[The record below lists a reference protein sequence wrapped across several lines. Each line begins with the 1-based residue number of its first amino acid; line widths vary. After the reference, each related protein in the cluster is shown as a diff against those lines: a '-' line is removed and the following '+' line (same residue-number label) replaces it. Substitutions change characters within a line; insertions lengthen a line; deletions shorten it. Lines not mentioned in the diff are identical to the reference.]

1 MRSPFFS
8 KREARRQRVEEN
20 DVKRKAKLYGP
31 VLLAALL
38 CALVFATGA
47 LKKPKIFENITT
59 DYMVF
64 QKKLPRY
71 SLTDGDEYGVI
82 PMERR
87 GWMHLPAG
95 EYRLRWTISC
105 DGDNILRLTNTND
118 ATITPSEFTIPAGAG
133 DGELHFTVEEDCED
147 FKIEFEF
154 AAGTYMD
161 IYQVKLYTPEYQDDA
176 FTLLFFAVGASI
188 LWLMIGTGR
197 LTRENMAPALFI
209 ALAVLIGSAPALKTT
224 FVIGHD
230 GTYHMARLLN
240 LADGLK
246 NGQFPVRMGG
256 FAYDGYGGVMSVFYP
271 DTFLYPFA
279 LMLLGG
285 ASAVYV
291 CNVFSVALNIGAALS
306 MYVAAKRLFEKR
318 WAATG
323 ASILYTLASYRVVN
337 VFTRI
342 AFGEALAMIFLPLF
356 LVNLYDVVCGDA
368 RRWKGLALSA
378 ACIFCSHMITTL
390 FCAVLAA
397 GFCLLHI
404 RKIILQKRLLPLV
417 KAVLV
422 CLLLCLYRI
431 GPLVMYSMQ
440 GLGADDLF
448 RNITEF
454 SVELGQ
460 VLLMNAG
467 TITRET
473 NNPQIMEFSVEIG
486 LPLMIGAALA
496 LYAALQKEERGKSE
510 WAALKLVAGGALMT
524 IAATDFFPWG
534 AVSLLTQGQVG
545 YIQFTWRL
553 LILATPMLALAG
565 GYGLCE
571 FGGKRQD
578 AAAVA
583 ALSMAVIC
591 VMPIFSS
598 EIQNPIYVEKGVII
612 SPFMGRS
619 FPEYTYSDTTDFL
632 AIRKRPVE
640 IDGDAEMADYEK
652 RSTTITAQVSTRAE
666 SRITFPLFDYD
677 GFRATVD
684 GHEIAVERGSNNR
697 VSVVLPAGTSG
708 ALKIWFAGKGWWRV
722 GDAVSAATL
731 IGLLFWM
738 KKGEKKACRTH

>member
-1 MRSPFFS
+1 
-8 KREARRQRVEEN
+8 
-20 DVKRKAKLYGP
+20 
-31 VLLAALL
+31 
-38 CALVFATGA
+38 
-47 LKKPKIFENITT
+47 
-59 DYMVF
+59 
-64 QKKLPRY
+64 
-71 SLTDGDEYGVI
+71 
-82 PMERR
+82 
-87 GWMHLPAG
+87 
-95 EYRLRWTISC
+95 
-105 DGDNILRLTNTND
+105 
-118 ATITPSEFTIPAGAG
+118 
-133 DGELHFTVEEDCED
+133 
-147 FKIEFEF
+147 
-154 AAGTYMD
+154 
-161 IYQVKLYTPEYQDDA
+161 
-176 FTLLFFAVGASI
+176 
-188 LWLMIGTGR
+188 
-197 LTRENMAPALFI
+197 
-209 ALAVLIGSAPALKTT
+209 
-224 FVIGHD
+224 
-230 GTYHMARLLN
+230 
-240 LADGLK
+240 
-246 NGQFPVRMGG
+246 
-256 FAYDGYGGVMSVFYP
+256 
-271 DTFLYPFA
+271 
-279 LMLLGG
+279 
-285 ASAVYV
+285 
-291 CNVFSVALNIGAALS
+291 
-306 MYVAAKRLFEKR
+306 
-318 WAATG
+318 
-323 ASILYTLASYRVVN
+323 
-337 VFTRI
+337 
-342 AFGEALAMIFLPLF
+342 
-356 LVNLYDVVCGDA
+356 
-368 RRWKGLALSA
+368 
-378 ACIFCSHMITTL
+378 MITTL

-440 GLGADDLF
+440 GLGANDLF

-496 LYAALQKEERGKSE
+496 LYAALQKEERGKRE

-534 AVSLLTQGQVG
+534 AVSLLTKGQVG

-591 VMPIFSS
+591 VMPNFSS

-632 AIRKRPVE
+632 AIRKRSVE

-652 RSTTITAQVSTRAE
+652 RSTTITAQVSARAE

-684 GHEIAVERGSNNR
+684 GREIAVERGSNNR
-697 VSVVLPAGTSG
+697 VSVVLSAGTSG

-722 GDAVSAATL
+722 GDAVSAAAL

>member
-1 MRSPFFS
+1 M
-8 KREARRQRVEEN
+8 
-20 DVKRKAKLYGP
+20 KRKAKLYGP

-71 SLTDGDEYGVI
+71 SLADGDEYGVI

-256 FAYDGYGGVMSVFYP
+256 FAYDGYGGVISVFYP

-342 AFGEALAMIFLPLF
+342 AFGEALAMVFLPLF

-368 RRWKGLALSA
+368 RRWKELALSA

-431 GPLVMYSMQ
+431 GPFVMYSMQ

-534 AVSLLTQGQVG
+534 AVSLLTKGQVG

-565 GYGLCE
+565 RHGLCG
-571 FGGKRQD
+571 FCGKRED
-578 AAAVA
+578 AGGVA
-583 ALSMAVIC
+583 ALSRAVIC
-591 VMPIFSS
+591 VVPIFSS

-632 AIRKRPVE
+632 AIRKRSVE

-652 RSTTITAQVSTRAE
+652 RSTTITAQVSARAE

-684 GHEIAVERGSNNR
+684 VREIAVERGSNNR

>member
-1 MRSPFFS
+1 M
-8 KREARRQRVEEN
+8 
-20 DVKRKAKLYGP
+20 KRKAKLYGP

-59 DYMVF
+59 DYMAF

-71 SLTDGDEYGVI
+71 SLADGDEYGVI
-82 PMERR
+82 PMGRR

-95 EYRLRWTISC
+95 EYRLRWVISC

-176 FTLLFFAVGASI
+176 FTLLFFAAGASI
-188 LWLMIGTGR
+188 LWLMIGTCR
-197 LTRENMAPALFI
+197 LTRENMAPVLFI

-279 LMLLGG
+279 LMILGG

-306 MYVAAKRLFEKR
+306 MYAAAKRLFEKR

-342 AFGEALAMIFLPLF
+342 AFGEALAMVFLPLF

-390 FCAVLAA
+390 LCAVLAA

-460 VLLMNAG
+460 VLMMNAG
-467 TITRET
+467 SITRET
-473 NNPQIMEFSVEIG
+473 NNPQIMDFSVEIG

-632 AIRKRPVE
+632 AIRKRSVE
-640 IDGDAEMADYEK
+640 IIGDAEMADYEK
-652 RSTTITAQVSTRAE
+652 RSTTITAQVSARTE

-684 GHEIAVERGSNNR
+684 GREIAVERGSNNR

-722 GDAVSAATL
+722 GDAVSAAAL

>member
-1 MRSPFFS
+1 M
-8 KREARRQRVEEN
+8 
-20 DVKRKAKLYGP
+20 KRKAKLYGP

-59 DYMVF
+59 DYMAF

-71 SLTDGDEYGVI
+71 ALADGDEYGVI
-82 PMERR
+82 PMGRR

-95 EYRLRWTISC
+95 EYRLRWVISC

-279 LMLLGG
+279 LMILGG

-306 MYVAAKRLFEKR
+306 MYVAAKRPFEKR

-342 AFGEALAMIFLPLF
+342 AFGEALAMVFLPLF

-390 FCAVLAA
+390 LCAVLAA

-460 VLLMNAG
+460 VLMMNAG

-473 NNPQIMEFSVEIG
+473 NNPQVMEFSVEIG

-632 AIRKRPVE
+632 AIRKRSVE
-640 IDGDAEMADYEK
+640 IIGDAEMADYEK
-652 RSTTITAQVSTRAE
+652 RSTTITAQVSARTE

-684 GHEIAVERGSNNR
+684 GREIAVERGSNNR

-722 GDAVSAATL
+722 GDAVSAAAL

>member
-1 MRSPFFS
+1 M
-8 KREARRQRVEEN
+8 
-20 DVKRKAKLYGP
+20 KRKAKLYGP

-59 DYMVF
+59 DYMAF

-71 SLTDGDEYGVI
+71 SLADGDEYGVI
-82 PMERR
+82 PMGRR

-95 EYRLRWTISC
+95 EYRLRWVIGC

-279 LMLLGG
+279 LMILGG

-306 MYVAAKRLFEKR
+306 MYVAAKRPFEKR

-342 AFGEALAMIFLPLF
+342 AFGEALAMVFLPLF

-448 RNITEF
+448 RNITDF

-460 VLLMNAG
+460 VLMMNAG
-467 TITRET
+467 SITRET
-473 NNPQIMEFSVEIG
+473 NNPQVMDFSVEIG

-578 AAAVA
+578 AAVVA

-591 VMPIFSS
+591 VMPVFSS

-632 AIRKRPVE
+632 AIRKRSVE
-640 IDGDAEMADYEK
+640 IIGDAEMADYEK
-652 RSTTITAQVSTRAE
+652 RSTTITAQVSARTE

-684 GHEIAVERGSNNR
+684 GREIAVERGSNNR

-708 ALKIWFAGKGWWRV
+708 ALKIWFAGKWWWRV
-722 GDAVSAATL
+722 GDAVSAAAL

-738 KKGEKKACRTH
+738 KKEEKKACRTH

>member
-1 MRSPFFS
+1 M
-8 KREARRQRVEEN
+8 
-20 DVKRKAKLYGP
+20 KRKAKLYGP

-59 DYMVF
+59 DYMAF

-71 SLTDGDEYGVI
+71 SLADGDEYGVI
-82 PMERR
+82 PMGRR

-95 EYRLRWTISC
+95 EYRLRWAIGC

-197 LTRENMAPALFI
+197 LTRENMAPVLFI

-279 LMLLGG
+279 LMILGG

-306 MYVAAKRLFEKR
+306 MYVAAKRLFEKH

-337 VFTRI
+337 VFTRV
-342 AFGEALAMIFLPLF
+342 AFGEALAMVFLPLF

-390 FCAVLAA
+390 LCAVLAA

-404 RKIILQKRLLPLV
+404 RKIILQMRLLPLV

-460 VLLMNAG
+460 VLMMNAG

-473 NNPQIMEFSVEIG
+473 NNPQIMDFSVEIG

-534 AVSLLTQGQVG
+534 AVSLLTKGQVG

-578 AAAVA
+578 AAAVV

-632 AIRKRPVE
+632 AIRKRSVE
-640 IDGDAEMADYEK
+640 IDGDAEMADCEK
-652 RSTTITAQVSTRAE
+652 RSTTITAQVSARAE

-684 GHEIAVERGSNNR
+684 GREIAVERGSNNR

-738 KKGEKKACRTH
+738 KKGERKACRTH

>member
-1 MRSPFFS
+1 M
-8 KREARRQRVEEN
+8 
-20 DVKRKAKLYGP
+20 KRKAKLYGP

-59 DYMVF
+59 DYMAF

-71 SLTDGDEYGVI
+71 SLADGDEYGVI
-82 PMERR
+82 PMGRR

-95 EYRLRWTISC
+95 EYRLRWAISC

-161 IYQVKLYTPEYQDDA
+161 IYQVKLYTPDYQDDA

-197 LTRENMAPALFI
+197 LTRENMAPVLFI

-279 LMLLGG
+279 LMILGG

-306 MYVAAKRLFEKR
+306 MYAAAKRLFEKR

-337 VFTRI
+337 VFTRV
-342 AFGEALAMIFLPLF
+342 AFGEALAMVFLPLF

-390 FCAVLAA
+390 LCAVLAA

-448 RNITEF
+448 RNITDF

-460 VLLMNAG
+460 VLMMNAG

-473 NNPQIMEFSVEIG
+473 NNPQVMDFSVEIG

-591 VMPIFSS
+591 VMPVFSS

-632 AIRKRPVE
+632 AIRKRSVE
-640 IDGDAEMADYEK
+640 IIGDAEMADYEK
-652 RSTTITAQVSTRAE
+652 RSTTITAQVSARTE

-684 GHEIAVERGSNNR
+684 GREIAVERGSNNR

-708 ALKIWFAGKGWWRV
+708 ALKIWFAGKWWWRV
-722 GDAVSAATL
+722 GDAVSAAAL

>member
-1 MRSPFFS
+1 M
-8 KREARRQRVEEN
+8 
-20 DVKRKAKLYGP
+20 KRKAKLYGP

-59 DYMVF
+59 DYMAF

-71 SLTDGDEYGVI
+71 ALADGDEYGVI
-82 PMERR
+82 PMGRR

-95 EYRLRWTISC
+95 EYRLRWVISC

-197 LTRENMAPALFI
+197 LTRENMAPVLFI

-279 LMLLGG
+279 LMILGG

-306 MYVAAKRLFEKR
+306 MYAAAKRLFEKR

-342 AFGEALAMIFLPLF
+342 AFGEALAMVFLPLF

-390 FCAVLAA
+390 LCAVLAA

-460 VLLMNAG
+460 VLMMNAG

-473 NNPQIMEFSVEIG
+473 NNPQVMEFSVEIG

-632 AIRKRPVE
+632 AIRKRSVE
-640 IDGDAEMADYEK
+640 IIGDAEMADYEK
-652 RSTTITAQVSTRAE
+652 RSTTITAQVSAQTE

-684 GHEIAVERGSNNR
+684 GREIAVERGSNNR

>member
-1 MRSPFFS
+1 M
-8 KREARRQRVEEN
+8 
-20 DVKRKAKLYGP
+20 KRKAKLYGP

-59 DYMVF
+59 DYMAF

-71 SLTDGDEYGVI
+71 SLADGDEYGVI
-82 PMERR
+82 PMGRR

-95 EYRLRWTISC
+95 EYRLRWAITC

-161 IYQVKLYTPEYQDDA
+161 IYPVKLYTPEYQDDA

-197 LTRENMAPALFI
+197 LTRENMAPVLFI

-279 LMLLGG
+279 LMILGG

-390 FCAVLAA
+390 LCAVLAA

-460 VLLMNAG
+460 VLMMNAG

-473 NNPQIMEFSVEIG
+473 NNPQVMEFSVEIG

-583 ALSMAVIC
+583 ALSMAAIC

-632 AIRKRPVE
+632 AIRKRSVE
-640 IDGDAEMADYEK
+640 IIGDAEMADYEK
-652 RSTTITAQVSTRAE
+652 RSTTITAQVSARAE

-677 GFRATVD
+677 GFRATLD
-684 GHEIAVERGSNNR
+684 GREIAVERGNNNR

-722 GDAVSAATL
+722 GDAVSAAAL

>member
-1 MRSPFFS
+1 M
-8 KREARRQRVEEN
+8 
-20 DVKRKAKLYGP
+20 KRKAKLYGP

-59 DYMVF
+59 DYMAF

-71 SLTDGDEYGVI
+71 ALADGDEYGVI
-82 PMERR
+82 PMGRR

-95 EYRLRWTISC
+95 EYRLRWVISC

-197 LTRENMAPALFI
+197 LTRENMAPVLFI

-279 LMLLGG
+279 LMILGG

-306 MYVAAKRLFEKR
+306 MYAAAKRLFEKR

-342 AFGEALAMIFLPLF
+342 AFGEALAMVFLPLF

-390 FCAVLAA
+390 LCAVLAA

-460 VLLMNAG
+460 VLMMNAG

-473 NNPQIMEFSVEIG
+473 NNPQVMEFSVEIG

-632 AIRKRPVE
+632 AIRKRSVE
-640 IDGDAEMADYEK
+640 IIGDAEMADYEK
-652 RSTTITAQVSTRAE
+652 RSTTITAQVSARTE

-677 GFRATVD
+677 GFRATLD
-684 GHEIAVERGSNNR
+684 GREIAVERGNNNR

-708 ALKIWFAGKGWWRV
+708 ALKIWFAGKWWWRV
-722 GDAVSAATL
+722 GDAVSAAAL

>member
-1 MRSPFFS
+1 M
-8 KREARRQRVEEN
+8 
-20 DVKRKAKLYGP
+20 KRKAKLYGP

-47 LKKPKIFENITT
+47 LKKTKIFENITT
-59 DYMVF
+59 DYMAF

-71 SLTDGDEYGVI
+71 SLADGDEYGVI
-82 PMERR
+82 PMGRR

-95 EYRLRWTISC
+95 EYRLRWAISC

-161 IYQVKLYTPEYQDDA
+161 IYPVKLYTPEYQDDA

-197 LTRENMAPALFI
+197 LTRENMAPVLFI

-279 LMLLGG
+279 LMILGG

-306 MYVAAKRLFEKR
+306 MYAAAKRLFEKR

-342 AFGEALAMIFLPLF
+342 AFGEALAMVFLPLF

-390 FCAVLAA
+390 LCAVLAA

-404 RKIILQKRLLPLV
+404 RKIILQKRLMPLV

-632 AIRKRPVE
+632 AIRKRSVE

-652 RSTTITAQVSTRAE
+652 RSTTITAQVSARTE

-684 GHEIAVERGSNNR
+684 GREIAVERGSNNR

-708 ALKIWFAGKGWWRV
+708 VLKIWFAGKWWWRV
-722 GDAVSAATL
+722 GDAVSAAAL
-731 IGLLFWM
+731 ALLAWSGAR
-738 KKGEKKACRTH
+738 KRKRT

>member
-1 MRSPFFS
+1 M
-8 KREARRQRVEEN
+8 
-20 DVKRKAKLYGP
+20 KRKAKLYGP

-59 DYMVF
+59 DYMAF

-71 SLTDGDEYGVI
+71 SLADGDEYGVI
-82 PMERR
+82 PMGRR

-95 EYRLRWTISC
+95 EYRLRWAISC

-161 IYQVKLYTPEYQDDA
+161 IYQVKLYTPDYQDDA

-197 LTRENMAPALFI
+197 LTRENMAPVLFI

-279 LMLLGG
+279 LMILGG

-306 MYVAAKRLFEKR
+306 MYAAAKRLFEKR

-337 VFTRI
+337 VFTRV
-342 AFGEALAMIFLPLF
+342 AFGEALAMVFLPLF

-390 FCAVLAA
+390 LCAVLAA

-460 VLLMNAG
+460 VLMMNAG

-473 NNPQIMEFSVEIG
+473 NNPQVMEFSVEIG

-583 ALSMAVIC
+583 ALSMAAIC

-632 AIRKRPVE
+632 AIRKRSVE
-640 IDGDAEMADYEK
+640 IIGDAEMADYEK
-652 RSTTITAQVSTRAE
+652 RSTTITAQVSARTE

-684 GHEIAVERGSNNR
+684 GREIAVERGSNNR

-708 ALKIWFAGKGWWRV
+708 ALKIWFAGKWWWRV
-722 GDAVSAATL
+722 GDAVSAAAL

>member
-1 MRSPFFS
+1 M
-8 KREARRQRVEEN
+8 
-20 DVKRKAKLYGP
+20 KRKAKLYGP

-59 DYMVF
+59 DYMAF

-71 SLTDGDEYGVI
+71 SLADGDEYGVI
-82 PMERR
+82 PMGRR

-95 EYRLRWTISC
+95 EYRLRWVISC

-197 LTRENMAPALFI
+197 LTRENMAPVLFI

-279 LMLLGG
+279 LMILGG
-285 ASAVYV
+285 ARAVYV

-306 MYVAAKRLFEKR
+306 MYAAAKRLFEKR

-337 VFTRI
+337 VFTRV
-342 AFGEALAMIFLPLF
+342 AFGEALAMVFLPLF

-390 FCAVLAA
+390 LCAVLAA

-460 VLLMNAG
+460 VLMMNAG

-473 NNPQIMEFSVEIG
+473 NNPQIMEFSVEIA

-583 ALSMAVIC
+583 VLSMAVIC

-632 AIRKRPVE
+632 AIRKRSVE
-640 IDGDAEMADYEK
+640 IIGDAEMADDEK
-652 RSTTITAQVSTRAE
+652 RSTAILAQVSGQTAR
-666 SRITFPLFDYD
+666 STTCPLFDYD

-684 GHEIAVERGSNNR
+684 GREIAVERGSNNR

-722 GDAVSAATL
+722 GDAVSAAAL

>member
-1 MRSPFFS
+1 M
-8 KREARRQRVEEN
+8 
-20 DVKRKAKLYGP
+20 KRKAKLYGP

-59 DYMVF
+59 DYMAF

-71 SLTDGDEYGVI
+71 SLADGDEYGVI
-82 PMERR
+82 PMGRR

-95 EYRLRWTISC
+95 EYRLRWVISC

-161 IYQVKLYTPEYQDDA
+161 IYPVKLYTPEYQDDA

-197 LTRENMAPALFI
+197 LTRENMAPVLFI

-279 LMLLGG
+279 LMILGG

-306 MYVAAKRLFEKR
+306 MYAAAKRLFEKR

-342 AFGEALAMIFLPLF
+342 AFGEALAMVFLPLF

-390 FCAVLAA
+390 LCAVLAA

-422 CLLLCLYRI
+422 CLLLCLYRM

-460 VLLMNAG
+460 VLMMNAG

-473 NNPQIMEFSVEIG
+473 NNPQVMEFSVEIG

-496 LYAALQKEERGKSE
+496 LCAALQKEERGKSE

-591 VMPIFSS
+591 VMPVFSS

-652 RSTTITAQVSTRAE
+652 RSTTITAQVSARTE

-684 GHEIAVERGSNNR
+684 GREIAVERGSNNR

-722 GDAVSAATL
+722 GDAVSAAAL

>member
-1 MRSPFFS
+1 M
-8 KREARRQRVEEN
+8 
-20 DVKRKAKLYGP
+20 KRKAKLYGP

-59 DYMVF
+59 DYMAF

-71 SLTDGDEYGVI
+71 SLADGDEYGVI
-82 PMERR
+82 PMGRR

-95 EYRLRWTISC
+95 EYRLRWVISC

-161 IYQVKLYTPEYQDDA
+161 IYQVKLYTPDYQDDA

-197 LTRENMAPALFI
+197 LTRENMAPVLFI

-279 LMLLGG
+279 LMILGG

-306 MYVAAKRLFEKR
+306 MYAAAKRLFEKR

-342 AFGEALAMIFLPLF
+342 AFGEALAMVFLPLF

-390 FCAVLAA
+390 LCAVLAA

-404 RKIILQKRLLPLV
+404 RKIILQKRLLPLA

-460 VLLMNAG
+460 VLMMNAG

-473 NNPQIMEFSVEIG
+473 NNPQVMEFSVEIG

-632 AIRKRPVE
+632 AIRKRSVE
-640 IDGDAEMADYEK
+640 IIGDAEMADYEK
-652 RSTTITAQVSTRAE
+652 RSTTITVQVSARTE

-684 GHEIAVERGSNNR
+684 GREIAVERGSNNR

-708 ALKIWFAGKGWWRV
+708 ALKIWFAGKWWWRV
-722 GDAVSAATL
+722 GDAVSAAAL

>member
-1 MRSPFFS
+1 M
-8 KREARRQRVEEN
+8 
-20 DVKRKAKLYGP
+20 KRKAKLYGP

-59 DYMVF
+59 DYMAF

-71 SLTDGDEYGVI
+71 SLADGDEYGVI
-82 PMERR
+82 PMGRR

-95 EYRLRWTISC
+95 EYRLRWAISC

-197 LTRENMAPALFI
+197 LTRENMAPVLFI

-279 LMLLGG
+279 LMILGG

-306 MYVAAKRLFEKR
+306 MYVAAKRPFEKR

-342 AFGEALAMIFLPLF
+342 AFGEALAMVFLPLF

-368 RRWKGLALSA
+368 RRWKRLALSA

-390 FCAVLAA
+390 LCAVLAA

-460 VLLMNAG
+460 VLMMNAG

-473 NNPQIMEFSVEIG
+473 NNPQVMEFSVEIG

-524 IAATDFFPWG
+524 ITATDFFPWG

-632 AIRKRPVE
+632 AIRKRSVE
-640 IDGDAEMADYEK
+640 IDGDTEMADYEK
-652 RSTTITAQVSTRAE
+652 RSTTITAQVSARTE

-684 GHEIAVERGSNNR
+684 GREIAVERGSNNR

-708 ALKIWFAGKGWWRV
+708 ALKIWFAGKWWWRV
-722 GDAVSAATL
+722 GDAVSAAAL

>member
-1 MRSPFFS
+1 M
-8 KREARRQRVEEN
+8 
-20 DVKRKAKLYGP
+20 KRKAKLYGP

-59 DYMVF
+59 DYMAF

-71 SLTDGDEYGVI
+71 ALADGDEYGVI
-82 PMERR
+82 PMGRR

-95 EYRLRWTISC
+95 EYRLRWAISC

-197 LTRENMAPALFI
+197 LTRENMAPVLFI

-279 LMLLGG
+279 LMILGG

-306 MYVAAKRLFEKR
+306 MYAAAKRLFEKR

-342 AFGEALAMIFLPLF
+342 AFGEALAMVFLPLF

-390 FCAVLAA
+390 LCAVLAA

-460 VLLMNAG
+460 VLMMNAG

-473 NNPQIMEFSVEIG
+473 NNPQVMEFSVEIG

-632 AIRKRPVE
+632 AIRKRSVE
-640 IDGDAEMADYEK
+640 IIGDAEMADYEK
-652 RSTTITAQVSTRAE
+652 RSTTITAQVSARTE

-684 GHEIAVERGSNNR
+684 GREIAVERGSNNR

-708 ALKIWFAGKGWWRV
+708 ALKIWFAGKWWWRV
-722 GDAVSAATL
+722 GDAVSAAAL

-738 KKGEKKACRTH
+738 KKGEKKTCRTH

>member
-1 MRSPFFS
+1 M
-8 KREARRQRVEEN
+8 
-20 DVKRKAKLYGP
+20 KRKAKLYGP

-59 DYMVF
+59 DYMAF

-71 SLTDGDEYGVI
+71 SLADGDEYGVI
-82 PMERR
+82 PMGRR

-95 EYRLRWTISC
+95 KYRLRWAISC

-197 LTRENMAPALFI
+197 LTRENMAPVLFI

-279 LMLLGG
+279 LMILGG

-306 MYVAAKRLFEKR
+306 MYAAAKRLFEKR

-342 AFGEALAMIFLPLF
+342 AFGEALAMVFLPLF
-356 LVNLYDVVCGDA
+356 LANLYDVVCGDA

-390 FCAVLAA
+390 LCAVLAA

-417 KAVLV
+417 KAVPV

-448 RNITEF
+448 RNITDF

-460 VLLMNAG
+460 VLMMNAG

-473 NNPQIMEFSVEIG
+473 NNPQVMDFSVEIG

-632 AIRKRPVE
+632 AIRKRSVE
-640 IDGDAEMADYEK
+640 IIGDAEMADYEK
-652 RSTTITAQVSTRAE
+652 RSTTITAQVSARTE

-677 GFRATVD
+677 GFRATMD
-684 GHEIAVERGSNNR
+684 GREIAVERGSNNR

-722 GDAVSAATL
+722 GDAVSAAAL

>member
-1 MRSPFFS
+1 M
-8 KREARRQRVEEN
+8 
-20 DVKRKAKLYGP
+20 KRKAKLYGP

-47 LKKPKIFENITT
+47 LKKTKIFENITT
-59 DYMVF
+59 DYMAF

-71 SLTDGDEYGVI
+71 ALADGDEYGVI
-82 PMERR
+82 PMGRR

-95 EYRLRWTISC
+95 EYRLRWVIGC

-161 IYQVKLYTPEYQDDA
+161 IYQVKLYTPDYQDDA

-197 LTRENMAPALFI
+197 LTRENMAPVLFI

-279 LMLLGG
+279 LMILGG

-306 MYVAAKRLFEKR
+306 MYAAAKRLFEKR

-342 AFGEALAMIFLPLF
+342 AFGEALAMVFLPLF

-390 FCAVLAA
+390 LCAVLAA

-404 RKIILQKRLLPLV
+404 RKIILQKRLLPLA

-460 VLLMNAG
+460 VLMMNAG
-467 TITRET
+467 SITRET
-473 NNPQIMEFSVEIG
+473 NNPQIMDFSVEIG

-545 YIQFTWRL
+545 CIQFTWRL

-591 VMPIFSS
+591 VMPVFSS

-632 AIRKRPVE
+632 AIRKRSVE
-640 IDGDAEMADYEK
+640 IIGDAEMADYEK
-652 RSTTITAQVSTRAE
+652 RSTTITAQVSAQTE

-684 GHEIAVERGSNNR
+684 GREIAVERGSNNR

-722 GDAVSAATL
+722 GDAVSAAAL

>member
-431 GPLVMYSMQ
+431 GPFVMYTACR
-440 GLGADDLF
+440 GWA
-448 RNITEF
+448 R
-454 SVELGQ
+454 
-460 VLLMNAG
+460 
-467 TITRET
+467 TIC
-473 NNPQIMEFSVEIG
+473 S
-486 LPLMIGAALA
+486 
-496 LYAALQKEERGKSE
+496 
-510 WAALKLVAGGALMT
+510 
-524 IAATDFFPWG
+524 
-534 AVSLLTQGQVG
+534 
-545 YIQFTWRL
+545 
-553 LILATPMLALAG
+553 
-565 GYGLCE
+565 
-571 FGGKRQD
+571 
-578 AAAVA
+578 
-583 ALSMAVIC
+583 
-591 VMPIFSS
+591 
-598 EIQNPIYVEKGVII
+598 
-612 SPFMGRS
+612 
-619 FPEYTYSDTTDFL
+619 
-632 AIRKRPVE
+632 
-640 IDGDAEMADYEK
+640 
-652 RSTTITAQVSTRAE
+652 
-666 SRITFPLFDYD
+666 
-677 GFRATVD
+677 
-684 GHEIAVERGSNNR
+684 
-697 VSVVLPAGTSG
+697 GTSRNFPSSWG
-708 ALKIWFAGKGWWRV
+708 RF
-722 GDAVSAATL
+722 
-731 IGLLFWM
+731 
-738 KKGEKKACRTH
+738 C

>member
-1 MRSPFFS
+1 M
-8 KREARRQRVEEN
+8 
-20 DVKRKAKLYGP
+20 KRKAKLYGP

-59 DYMVF
+59 DYMAF

-71 SLTDGDEYGVI
+71 SLADGDEYGVI
-82 PMERR
+82 PMGRR

-95 EYRLRWTISC
+95 EYRLRWVISC

-197 LTRENMAPALFI
+197 LTRENMAPVLFI

-279 LMLLGG
+279 LMILGG

-306 MYVAAKRLFEKR
+306 MYAAAKRLFEKR

-337 VFTRI
+337 VFTRV
-342 AFGEALAMIFLPLF
+342 AFGEALAMVFLPLF

-390 FCAVLAA
+390 LCAVLAA

-460 VLLMNAG
+460 VLMMNAG

-578 AAAVA
+578 AAVVA

-632 AIRKRPVE
+632 AIRKRSVE
-640 IDGDAEMADYEK
+640 IIGDAEMADYEK
-652 RSTTITAQVSTRAE
+652 RSTTITAQVSARTE

-684 GHEIAVERGSNNR
+684 GREIAVERGSNNR

-722 GDAVSAATL
+722 GDAVSAAAL

>member
-1 MRSPFFS
+1 
-8 KREARRQRVEEN
+8 
-20 DVKRKAKLYGP
+20 
-31 VLLAALL
+31 
-38 CALVFATGA
+38 
-47 LKKPKIFENITT
+47 
-59 DYMVF
+59 
-64 QKKLPRY
+64 
-71 SLTDGDEYGVI
+71 
-82 PMERR
+82 
-87 GWMHLPAG
+87 
-95 EYRLRWTISC
+95 
-105 DGDNILRLTNTND
+105 
-118 ATITPSEFTIPAGAG
+118 
-133 DGELHFTVEEDCED
+133 
-147 FKIEFEF
+147 
-154 AAGTYMD
+154 
-161 IYQVKLYTPEYQDDA
+161 
-176 FTLLFFAVGASI
+176 
-188 LWLMIGTGR
+188 MIGTGR

-431 GPLVMYSMQ
+431 GPFVMYSMQ

-534 AVSLLTQGQVG
+534 AVSLLTKGQVG

-632 AIRKRPVE
+632 AIRKRSVE

-652 RSTTITAQVSTRAE
+652 RSTTITAQVSARAE

-684 GHEIAVERGSNNR
+684 GREIAVERGSNNR

>member
-1 MRSPFFS
+1 M
-8 KREARRQRVEEN
+8 
-20 DVKRKAKLYGP
+20 KRKAKLYGP

-306 MYVAAKRLFEKR
+306 MYVAAKQLFEKR

-342 AFGEALAMIFLPLF
+342 AFGEALAMVFLPLF

-390 FCAVLAA
+390 LCAVLAA

-431 GPLVMYSMQ
+431 GPFVMYSMQ

-473 NNPQIMEFSVEIG
+473 NNPQVMEFSVEIG

-632 AIRKRPVE
+632 AIRKRSVE
-640 IDGDAEMADYEK
+640 IIGDAEMADYEK
-652 RSTTITAQVSTRAE
+652 RSTTITAQVSARTE
-666 SRITFPLFDYD
+666 SRITFPLFDYE

-684 GHEIAVERGSNNR
+684 GREIAVERGSNNR

>member
-1 MRSPFFS
+1 M
-8 KREARRQRVEEN
+8 
-20 DVKRKAKLYGP
+20 KRKAKLYGP
-31 VLLAALL
+31 VLLVALL

-318 WAATG
+318 WAAAG

-534 AVSLLTQGQVG
+534 AVSLLTKGQVG

-632 AIRKRPVE
+632 AIRKRSVE

-652 RSTTITAQVSTRAE
+652 RSTTITAQVNARAE

-684 GHEIAVERGSNNR
+684 GREIAVERGSNNR

-731 IGLLFWM
+731 ALLAWSGA
-738 KKGEKKACRTH
+738 KKRKRT

>member
-1 MRSPFFS
+1 M
-8 KREARRQRVEEN
+8 
-20 DVKRKAKLYGP
+20 
-31 VLLAALL
+31 
-38 CALVFATGA
+38 
-47 LKKPKIFENITT
+47 
-59 DYMVF
+59 
-64 QKKLPRY
+64 
-71 SLTDGDEYGVI
+71 
-82 PMERR
+82 
-87 GWMHLPAG
+87 
-95 EYRLRWTISC
+95 
-105 DGDNILRLTNTND
+105 
-118 ATITPSEFTIPAGAG
+118 
-133 DGELHFTVEEDCED
+133 
-147 FKIEFEF
+147 
-154 AAGTYMD
+154 
-161 IYQVKLYTPEYQDDA
+161 
-176 FTLLFFAVGASI
+176 
-188 LWLMIGTGR
+188 
-197 LTRENMAPALFI
+197 
-209 ALAVLIGSAPALKTT
+209 
-224 FVIGHD
+224 
-230 GTYHMARLLN
+230 
-240 LADGLK
+240 
-246 NGQFPVRMGG
+246 
-256 FAYDGYGGVMSVFYP
+256 
-271 DTFLYPFA
+271 
-279 LMLLGG
+279 
-285 ASAVYV
+285 YV

-306 MYVAAKRLFEKR
+306 IYVAAKRLFEKR

-342 AFGEALAMIFLPLF
+342 AFGEALAMVFLPLF

-496 LYAALQKEERGKSE
+496 LYAVLQKEERGKSE

-652 RSTTITAQVSTRAE
+652 RSTTITAQVSARAE

-684 GHEIAVERGSNNR
+684 GREIAVERGSNNR

-738 KKGEKKACRTH
+738 KKGRRKHVGRTEKSIVDAIEEGQLKTKSYREETIRLYYPLSSLCTLMHQSMDAAQMTRALTTFSEQAKGELGEIEVSRKGERFCLAVGPKGAAWVHEHTDPSGFLADFIAAIGRHGCTMDELLAIFRRHGGHVHVEALHNGEFDWLVYFEDGKPDAYCYCIADEGCHLTYHRFTKEDYEAFGFETT

>member
-1 MRSPFFS
+1 M
-8 KREARRQRVEEN
+8 
-20 DVKRKAKLYGP
+20 KRKAKLYGP

-59 DYMVF
+59 DYMAF

-71 SLTDGDEYGVI
+71 SLADGDEYGVI
-82 PMERR
+82 PMGRR

-95 EYRLRWTISC
+95 EYRLRWAITC

-161 IYQVKLYTPEYQDDA
+161 IYQVKLYTPDYQDDA

-197 LTRENMAPALFI
+197 LTRENMAPVLFI

-279 LMLLGG
+279 LMILGG

-306 MYVAAKRLFEKR
+306 MYAAAKRLFEKR

-342 AFGEALAMIFLPLF
+342 AFGEALAMVFLPLF

-390 FCAVLAA
+390 LCAVLAA

-460 VLLMNAG
+460 VLMMNAG
-467 TITRET
+467 SITRET
-473 NNPQIMEFSVEIG
+473 NNPQIMDFSVEIG

-632 AIRKRPVE
+632 AIRKRSVE
-640 IDGDAEMADYEK
+640 IIGDAEMADYEK
-652 RSTTITAQVSTRAE
+652 RSTTITAQVSARTE

-684 GHEIAVERGSNNR
+684 GREIAVERGSNNR

-722 GDAVSAATL
+722 GDAVSAAAL

>member
-1 MRSPFFS
+1 M
-8 KREARRQRVEEN
+8 
-20 DVKRKAKLYGP
+20 KRKAKLYGP

-59 DYMVF
+59 DYMAF

-71 SLTDGDEYGVI
+71 SLADGDEYGVI
-82 PMERR
+82 PMGRR

-95 EYRLRWTISC
+95 EYRLRWAITC

-161 IYQVKLYTPEYQDDA
+161 IYPVKLYTPEYQDDA

-197 LTRENMAPALFI
+197 LTRENMAPMLFI

-279 LMLLGG
+279 LMILGG

-306 MYVAAKRLFEKR
+306 MYAAAKRLFEKR

-337 VFTRI
+337 VFTRV
-342 AFGEALAMIFLPLF
+342 AFGEALAMVFLPLF

-378 ACIFCSHMITTL
+378 ACIFCSYMITTL
-390 FCAVLAA
+390 LCAVLAA

-431 GPLVMYSMQ
+431 GPFVMYSMQ

-467 TITRET
+467 SITRET
-473 NNPQIMEFSVEIG
+473 NNPQIMDFSVEIG
-486 LPLMIGAALA
+486 LPLMIGAVLA

-591 VMPIFSS
+591 VMPVFSS

-632 AIRKRPVE
+632 AIRKRSVE
-640 IDGDAEMADYEK
+640 IVGDAEMADYEK
-652 RSTTITAQVSTRAE
+652 RSTTITAQVSARTE

-684 GHEIAVERGSNNR
+684 GREIAVERGSNNR

-708 ALKIWFAGKGWWRV
+708 ALKIWFAGKWWWRV
-722 GDAVSAATL
+722 GDAVSAAAL
-731 IGLLFWM
+731 ALLAWSGAR
-738 KKGEKKACRTH
+738 KRKRT

>member
-1 MRSPFFS
+1 M
-8 KREARRQRVEEN
+8 
-20 DVKRKAKLYGP
+20 KRKAKLYGP

-59 DYMVF
+59 DYMAF

-71 SLTDGDEYGVI
+71 SLADGDEYGVI
-82 PMERR
+82 PMGRR

-95 EYRLRWTISC
+95 EYRLRWVISC

-133 DGELHFTVEEDCED
+133 DGALHFTVEEDCED

-161 IYQVKLYTPEYQDDA
+161 IYQVKLYTPDYQDDA

-197 LTRENMAPALFI
+197 LTRENMAPVLFI

-279 LMLLGG
+279 LMILGG

-306 MYVAAKRLFEKR
+306 MYAAAKRLFEKR

-337 VFTRI
+337 VFTRV
-342 AFGEALAMIFLPLF
+342 AFGEALAMVFLPLF

-460 VLLMNAG
+460 VLMMNAG

-473 NNPQIMEFSVEIG
+473 NNPQIMDFSVEIG

-632 AIRKRPVE
+632 AIRKRSVE
-640 IDGDAEMADYEK
+640 IIGDAEMADYEK
-652 RSTTITAQVSTRAE
+652 RSTTITAQVSARTE

-684 GHEIAVERGSNNR
+684 GREIAVERGSNNR

-722 GDAVSAATL
+722 GDAVSAAAL

>member
-1 MRSPFFS
+1 M
-8 KREARRQRVEEN
+8 
-20 DVKRKAKLYGP
+20 
-31 VLLAALL
+31 
-38 CALVFATGA
+38 
-47 LKKPKIFENITT
+47 
-59 DYMVF
+59 
-64 QKKLPRY
+64 
-71 SLTDGDEYGVI
+71 
-82 PMERR
+82 
-87 GWMHLPAG
+87 
-95 EYRLRWTISC
+95 ISC

-197 LTRENMAPALFI
+197 LTRENMAPVLFI

-279 LMLLGG
+279 LMILGG

-306 MYVAAKRLFEKR
+306 MYVAAKRPFEKR

-342 AFGEALAMIFLPLF
+342 AFGEALAMVFLPLF

-448 RNITEF
+448 RNITDF

-460 VLLMNAG
+460 VLMMNAG
-467 TITRET
+467 SITRET
-473 NNPQIMEFSVEIG
+473 NNPQVMDFSVEIG

-578 AAAVA
+578 AAVVA

-591 VMPIFSS
+591 VMPVFSS

-632 AIRKRPVE
+632 AIRKRSVE
-640 IDGDAEMADYEK
+640 IIGDAEMADYEK
-652 RSTTITAQVSTRAE
+652 RSTTITAQVSARTE

-684 GHEIAVERGSNNR
+684 GREIAVERGSNNR

-708 ALKIWFAGKGWWRV
+708 ALKIWFAGKWWWRV
-722 GDAVSAATL
+722 GDAVSAAAL

-738 KKGEKKACRTH
+738 KKEEKKACRTH

>member
-1 MRSPFFS
+1 M
-8 KREARRQRVEEN
+8 
-20 DVKRKAKLYGP
+20 KRKAKLYGP

-59 DYMVF
+59 DYMAF

-71 SLTDGDEYGVI
+71 SLADGDEYGVI
-82 PMERR
+82 PMGRR

-95 EYRLRWTISC
+95 EYRLRWAITC

-197 LTRENMAPALFI
+197 LTRENMAPVLFI
-209 ALAVLIGSAPALKTT
+209 ALAVLIGSALALKTT

-279 LMLLGG
+279 LMILGG

-306 MYVAAKRLFEKR
+306 MYAAAKRLFEKR

-342 AFGEALAMIFLPLF
+342 AFGEALAMVFLPLF

-390 FCAVLAA
+390 LCAVLAA

-467 TITRET
+467 SITRET
-473 NNPQIMEFSVEIG
+473 NNPQVMEFSVEIG

-553 LILATPMLALAG
+553 LILATLMLALAG

-591 VMPIFSS
+591 VMPVFSS

-632 AIRKRPVE
+632 AIRKRSVE
-640 IDGDAEMADYEK
+640 IIGDAEMADYEK
-652 RSTTITAQVSTRAE
+652 RSTTITAQVSARTE

-684 GHEIAVERGSNNR
+684 GREIAVERGSNNR

>member
-1 MRSPFFS
+1 M
-8 KREARRQRVEEN
+8 
-20 DVKRKAKLYGP
+20 KRKAKLYGP

-59 DYMVF
+59 DYMAF

-71 SLTDGDEYGVI
+71 SLADGDEYGVI
-82 PMERR
+82 PMGRR

-95 EYRLRWTISC
+95 EYRLRWVISC

-197 LTRENMAPALFI
+197 LTRENMAPVLFI

-279 LMLLGG
+279 LMILGG

-306 MYVAAKRLFEKR
+306 MYAAAKRLFEKR

-342 AFGEALAMIFLPLF
+342 AFGEALAMVFLPLF

-390 FCAVLAA
+390 LCAVLAA

-460 VLLMNAG
+460 VLMMNAG

-473 NNPQIMEFSVEIG
+473 NNPQVMEFSVEIG

-632 AIRKRPVE
+632 AIRKRSVE
-640 IDGDAEMADYEK
+640 IIGDAEMADYEK
-652 RSTTITAQVSTRAE
+652 RSTTITAQVSARTE

-684 GHEIAVERGSNNR
+684 GREIAVERGSNNR

-708 ALKIWFAGKGWWRV
+708 VLKIWFAGKGWWRV
-722 GDAVSAATL
+722 GDAVSAAAL

>member
-1 MRSPFFS
+1 M
-8 KREARRQRVEEN
+8 
-20 DVKRKAKLYGP
+20 KRKAKLYGP

-59 DYMVF
+59 DYMAF

-71 SLTDGDEYGVI
+71 ALADGDEYGVI
-82 PMERR
+82 PMGRR

-95 EYRLRWTISC
+95 EYRLRWAISC

-197 LTRENMAPALFI
+197 LTRENMAPVLFI

-279 LMLLGG
+279 LMILGG

-306 MYVAAKRLFEKR
+306 MYAAAKRLFEKR

-342 AFGEALAMIFLPLF
+342 AFGEALAMVFLPLF

-460 VLLMNAG
+460 VLMMNAG

-473 NNPQIMEFSVEIG
+473 NNPQVMEFSVEIG

-583 ALSMAVIC
+583 ALSMAAIC

-632 AIRKRPVE
+632 AIRKRSVE
-640 IDGDAEMADYEK
+640 IIGDAEMADYEK
-652 RSTTITAQVSTRAE
+652 RSTTITAQVSARTE

-684 GHEIAVERGSNNR
+684 GREIAVERGSNNR

-708 ALKIWFAGKGWWRV
+708 ALKIWFAGKWWWRV
-722 GDAVSAATL
+722 ADAVSAAAL

-738 KKGEKKACRTH
+738 KKEEKKACRTH

>member
-1 MRSPFFS
+1 M
-8 KREARRQRVEEN
+8 
-20 DVKRKAKLYGP
+20 
-31 VLLAALL
+31 
-38 CALVFATGA
+38 
-47 LKKPKIFENITT
+47 
-59 DYMVF
+59 
-64 QKKLPRY
+64 
-71 SLTDGDEYGVI
+71 
-82 PMERR
+82 
-87 GWMHLPAG
+87 
-95 EYRLRWTISC
+95 
-105 DGDNILRLTNTND
+105 
-118 ATITPSEFTIPAGAG
+118 
-133 DGELHFTVEEDCED
+133 
-147 FKIEFEF
+147 
-154 AAGTYMD
+154 
-161 IYQVKLYTPEYQDDA
+161 
-176 FTLLFFAVGASI
+176 
-188 LWLMIGTGR
+188 
-197 LTRENMAPALFI
+197 
-209 ALAVLIGSAPALKTT
+209 
-224 FVIGHD
+224 
-230 GTYHMARLLN
+230 
-240 LADGLK
+240 
-246 NGQFPVRMGG
+246 
-256 FAYDGYGGVMSVFYP
+256 
-271 DTFLYPFA
+271 
-279 LMLLGG
+279 
-285 ASAVYV
+285 
-291 CNVFSVALNIGAALS
+291 
-306 MYVAAKRLFEKR
+306 
-318 WAATG
+318 
-323 ASILYTLASYRVVN
+323 
-337 VFTRI
+337 
-342 AFGEALAMIFLPLF
+342 
-356 LVNLYDVVCGDA
+356 
-368 RRWKGLALSA
+368 
-378 ACIFCSHMITTL
+378 
-390 FCAVLAA
+390 
-397 GFCLLHI
+397 
-404 RKIILQKRLLPLV
+404 
-417 KAVLV
+417 
-422 CLLLCLYRI
+422 
-431 GPLVMYSMQ
+431 
-440 GLGADDLF
+440 
-448 RNITEF
+448 
-454 SVELGQ
+454 
-460 VLLMNAG
+460 MNAG

-632 AIRKRPVE
+632 AIRKRSVE

-652 RSTTITAQVSTRAE
+652 RSTTITAQVSARAE

-684 GHEIAVERGSNNR
+684 GREITVQRGSNNR

>member
-1 MRSPFFS
+1 M
-8 KREARRQRVEEN
+8 
-20 DVKRKAKLYGP
+20 
-31 VLLAALL
+31 
-38 CALVFATGA
+38 
-47 LKKPKIFENITT
+47 
-59 DYMVF
+59 
-64 QKKLPRY
+64 
-71 SLTDGDEYGVI
+71 
-82 PMERR
+82 
-87 GWMHLPAG
+87 
-95 EYRLRWTISC
+95 
-105 DGDNILRLTNTND
+105 
-118 ATITPSEFTIPAGAG
+118 
-133 DGELHFTVEEDCED
+133 
-147 FKIEFEF
+147 
-154 AAGTYMD
+154 
-161 IYQVKLYTPEYQDDA
+161 
-176 FTLLFFAVGASI
+176 
-188 LWLMIGTGR
+188 
-197 LTRENMAPALFI
+197 
-209 ALAVLIGSAPALKTT
+209 LIGSAPALKTT

-279 LMLLGG
+279 LMILGG

-417 KAVLV
+417 KTVLV

-431 GPLVMYSMQ
+431 GPFVMYSMQ

-534 AVSLLTQGQVG
+534 AVSLLTQGPGGLYSVHMAAADSG
-545 YIQFTWRL
+545 H
-553 LILATPMLALAG
+553 ADAGAG
-565 GYGLCE
+565 GRLRPLRIWRKAAGRGGGRGAVDGGDLRDADFQQRNPESDLCGKGRHHQPLHGQIVPGIHL
-571 FGGKRQD
+571 FG
-578 AAAVA
+578 
-583 ALSMAVIC
+583 
-591 VMPIFSS
+591 
-598 EIQNPIYVEKGVII
+598 
-612 SPFMGRS
+612 
-619 FPEYTYSDTTDFL
+619 
-632 AIRKRPVE
+632 
-640 IDGDAEMADYEK
+640 
-652 RSTTITAQVSTRAE
+652 
-666 SRITFPLFDYD
+666 YD
-677 GFRATVD
+677 GFPRHPQTLGRNRRGRGDGGLRKAEHDDHGAGERA
-684 GHEIAVERGSNNR
+684 GGKPNH
-697 VSVVLPAGTSG
+697 LPA
-708 ALKIWFAGKGWWRV
+708 V
-722 GDAVSAATL
+722 
-731 IGLLFWM
+731 
-738 KKGEKKACRTH
+738 